1 MQVRYF
7 VILALIIGSLSLG
20 WNFFKDSS
28 SGEVDYSTE
37 VKPILNKHCISCHGG
52 VKRQGDF
59 SLLFR
64 DEAVAKTK
72 SGKPAIVP
80 FHPEQS
86 EFIKRLTHSDPDERM
101 PYKAPQLS
109 KEDIETLTQWVKEG
123 AKWGDHWAYVAPQEV
138 TVPNKGIFAGLFDMG
153 SWEQNDIDYFVKQRL
168 DVEGL
173 SPAKKAEKEIL
184 IRRVCLDLAGLPPT
198 PEQVKKYVVDEEPY
212 EKLVDELMSSKQFG
226 ERWASMWLDLARYSD
241 SRGYQK
247 DNARTIWRYR
257 DWVIDA
263 FNNNMPFDQFTREQ
277 LAGDLL
283 PNPSE
288 NQLIATAFHRNTMN
302 NDETGTVDEEFR
314 VAAVIDRVNTTFDVW
329 QGTTFAC
336 VQCHSHPYDPFRN
349 EEYYKLMAF
358 FNNTRDEDTQDEAP
372 NYRKFS
378 DEDEK
383 KLDSLTTFI
392 KTNLGESKSKD
403 YTKLLRSLEPRHH
416 AHYAD
421 SYVNGALVGDR
432 NIGLRNNGSCRLPN
446 IKLDNKKT
454 FLISYQSRNVGGTLE
469 LRKGSPTGEVL
480 AKLKLDT
487 VSKSKLLFIPI
498 KPAEGRQDLYL
509 VARNTHTKPEQ
520 DIFLINW
527 FVFLDEF
534 PQGDPKKQADFKYLL
549 TAKTQN
555 TPIMLQSDADYE
567 RKTHVFVRGNWL
579 VHGEEVKPDIPH
591 SMNPFPKNAP
601 RNRLG
606 LAEWLVN
613 KDNPLTARTMVNRF
627 WEQIFGIGLV
637 ETLEDFGTQGAK
649 PSHPELLDFLS
660 IKFREDYKWQVKPL
674 LKYIVMSAT
683 YQQSSVGSQAI
694 TDKDPQNRLLAHG
707 PRIRM
712 TSEMVRDQ
720 ALVLSGLLSTK
731 MYGKPVMPY
740 QPDGVWQAVNS
751 NLNYKQ
757 SEGEDQY
764 RRAIY
769 TFARRTGPYPQQVTF
784 DAPSREICTQ
794 RRIRTNTPLQALQ
807 LLNDPVFLESSKG
820 LALLMQKHAKTTTE
834 QIKWAYQRAFI
845 HAIAD
850 KDLAALTRL
859 YDLSLQQFK
868 AKPADGKAFIKEEK
882 YSAETAALTVVA
894 NTLMNL
900 DEFVTKQ

>member
-1 MQVRYF
+1 MRIRF
-7 VILALIIGSLSLG
+7 FIISALIIATLSIG
-20 WNFFKDSS
+20 WSYFKDTS
-28 SGEVDYSTE
+28 SGAIDYSTE
-37 VKPILNKHCISCHGG
+37 IKPILNKHCISCHGG

-64 DEAVAKTK
+64 NEALSKTK
-72 SGKPAIVP
+72 SGKPAIIP

-86 EFIKRLTHSDPDERM
+86 EFIKRLTHTDPDERM

-109 KEDIETLTQWVKEG
+109 QKDIDVLTQWVKEG
-123 AKWGDHWAYVAPQEV
+123 AKWGDHWAYVAPKEV
-138 TVPNKGIFAGLFDMG
+138 KVPNKGLFAGLFSFG
-153 SWEQNDIDYFVKQRL
+153 SWEQNDIDYFIKAKMEE
-168 DVEGL
+168 EGF
-173 SPAKKAEKEIL
+173 SPAKEADRATL
-184 IRRVCLDLAGLPPT
+184 IRRVCLDIVGLPPT
-198 PEQVKKYVVDEEPY
+198 TEQIKKYVTEEGSY
-212 EKLVDELMSSKQFG
+212 EALVDELLTSKQYG

-247 DNARTIWRYR
+247 DNGRTIWRYR

-263 FNNNMPFDQFTREQ
+263 FNANMPFDQFTKEQ

-283 PNPSE
+283 PSPTES
-288 NQLIATAFHRNTMN
+288 QLIATAFHRNTMN

-349 EEYYKLMAF
+349 EEYYKIMAF

-372 NYRKFS
+372 NYRQFS

-383 KLDSLTTFI
+383 KLDSLTTWI
-392 KTNLGESKSKD
+392 RTNLSNEKGK
-403 YTKLLRSLEPRHH
+403 YYNQLIRNLEPRHH

-421 SYVNGALVGDR
+421 NYVNGALLGDR
-432 NIGLRNNGSCRLPN
+432 NIGLRHTGTCRLPD
-446 IKLDNKKT
+446 IKLDNKTT
-454 FLISYQSRNVGGTLE
+454 FLISYVSKNPGGWLE
-469 LRKGSPTGEVL
+469 LRKDSPTGEVL
-480 AKLKLDT
+480 TKLKLDT
-487 VSKSKLLFIPI
+487 TAKNKLLFIPI
-498 KPAEGRQDLYL
+498 KATQGRHDLYL
-509 VARNTHTKPEQ
+509 VGTNGKLKPEQ
-520 DIFLINW
+520 DVFSINW
-527 FVFLDEF
+527 FTFLEDF
-534 PQGDPKKQADFKYLL
+534 PKGDAKKFEDFRYLL
-549 TAKTQN
+549 TAKSQN
-555 TPIMLQSDADYE
+555 TPIMLKSDADYE
-567 RKTHVFVRGNWL
+567 RKTHTFVRGNWL
-579 VHGEEVKPDIPH
+579 VHGQEVQPDVPR

-606 LAEWLVN
+606 LAEWLVA

-627 WEQIFGIGLV
+627 WEQLFGIGLV

-649 PSHPELLDFLS
+649 PSHVALLDFLA
-660 IKFREDYKWQVKPL
+660 IKFRGDYQWQMKPL
-674 LKYIVMSAT
+674 IKYIVMSAT
-683 YQQSSVGSQAI
+683 YKQAS
-694 TDKDPQNRLLAHG
+694 TGNEDLASKDPQNRLLAHG

-720 ALVLSGLLSTK
+720 VLAVSGLLSDK
-731 MYGKPVMPY
+731 MYGKPVLPY

-751 NLNYKQ
+751 SLNYKQ

-769 TFARRTGPYPQQVTF
+769 TFARRTGPYPQQITF

-807 LLNDPVFLESSKG
+807 LLNDPVFVEASKS
-820 LALLMQKHAKTTTE
+820 LANQMQKGAKTVDG
-834 QIKWAYQRAFI
+834 QINWAYQRIFI
-845 HAIAD
+845 HNAPD
-850 KDLAALTRL
+850 KDLDALRRL
-859 YDLSLQQFK
+859 YEISLREFK
-868 AKPADGKAFIKEEK
+868 TKPQSSKDFLKEEK
-882 YSAETAALTVVA
+882 QQAETAALTIVA
-894 NTLMNL
+894 NAILNL

>member
-1 MQVRYF
+1 MRIRF
-7 VILALIIGSLSLG
+7 FIISALIIATLSIG
-20 WNFFKDSS
+20 WNHFKDTST
-28 SGEVDYSTE
+28 GGIDYSTQ

-52 VKRQGDF
+52 VKRQADF

-64 DEAVAKTK
+64 DEALAKTK
-72 SGKPAIVP
+72 SGKPAIIP

-86 EFIKRLTHSDPDERM
+86 EFIKRLTHADPDERM
-101 PYKAPQLS
+101 PYKAPALS
-109 KEDIETLTQWVKEG
+109 QEDIDVLTQWVKEG
-123 AKWGDHWAYVAPQEV
+123 AKWGNHWAYVAPKEV
-138 TVPNKGIFAGLFDMG
+138 KVPNKGIFAGLFNFG
-153 SWEQNDIDYFVKQRL
+153 NWEQNDIDYFVKAKL
-168 DVEGL
+168 KEEGL
-173 SPAKKAEKEIL
+173 SPANEADRATL
-184 IRRVCLDLAGLPPT
+184 VRRVCLDITGLPPS
-198 PEQVKKYVVDEEPY
+198 EAQIKKYVTDEGSY
-212 EKLVDELMSSKQFG
+212 EALVDELLASKQFG

-247 DNARTIWRYR
+247 DNGRTIWRYR

-263 FNNNMPFDQFTREQ
+263 FNANMPFDQFTREQ

-283 PNPSE
+283 PSPAES
-288 NQLIATAFHRNTMN
+288 QLVATAFHRNTMN

-329 QGTTFAC
+329 QGTTFGC

-349 EEYYKLMAF
+349 EEYYKIMAF

-372 NYRKFS
+372 NYRQFS

-383 KLDSLTTFI
+383 KLDSLTHWI
-392 KTNLGESKSKD
+392 KTRLGNEKGKS
-403 YTKLLRSLEPRHH
+403 YNQLLRSLEPRHH

-421 SYVNGALVGDR
+421 NYVNGALLGDR
-432 NIGLRNNGSCRLPN
+432 NIGLRHTGTCRLPG
-446 IKLDNKKT
+446 IKLDNKTT
-454 FLISYQSRNVGGTLE
+454 FLISYVSKNPGGWLE

-480 AKLKLDT
+480 TKLKLDT
-487 VSKSKLLFIPI
+487 TARNKLLFIPI
-498 KPAEGRQDLYL
+498 KATQGRHDLYL
-509 VARNTHTKPEQ
+509 VGANIRLKPEQ
-520 DIFLINW
+520 DVFSINW
-527 FVFLDEF
+527 FSFLDDF
-534 PQGDPKKQADFKYLL
+534 PKGDPKKFDDFKYLI

-555 TPIMLQSDADYE
+555 TPIMLKSDADYE

-579 VHGEEVKPDIPH
+579 VHGQEVQPDVPR

-606 LAEWLVN
+606 LAEWILA

-649 PSHPELLDFLS
+649 PSHTALLDFLS
-660 IKFREDYKWQVKPL
+660 IRFRDEYKWQMKPL
-674 LKYIVMSAT
+674 IKYIVMSAT
-683 YQQSSVGSQAI
+683 YQQSSIDNEDLVE
-694 TDKDPQNRLLAHG
+694 KDPQNRLLAHG

-712 TSEMVRDQ
+712 NAEMVRDQ
-720 ALVLSGLLSTK
+720 TLAVSGLLSAK

-769 TFARRTGPYPQQVTF
+769 TFARRTGPYPQQITF
-784 DAPSREICTQ
+784 DASSREICTQ

-807 LLNDPVFLESSKG
+807 LLNDPVFVEASKS
-820 LALLMQKHAKTTTE
+820 LALLMQKNTKTIDE
-834 QIKWAYQRAFI
+834 QINRAYQRIFI
-845 HAIAD
+845 HDAPK
-850 KDLAALTRL
+850 KDLEALKRL
-859 YDLSLQQFK
+859 YMVSLQEFK
-868 AKPADGKAFIKEEK
+868 AKPQNTKAFLKEDK
-882 YSAETAALTVVA
+882 QSAETAALTVVA
-894 NTLMNL
+894 NAILNL

>member
-1 MQVRYF
+1 MQIR
-7 VILALIIGSLSLG
+7 LIFISAIIITIFSIG
-20 WNFFKDSS
+20 WNHFHNSS
-28 SGEVDYSTE
+28 SDAIDYSTQ

-64 DEAVAKTK
+64 NEALAKTK
-72 SGKPAIVP
+72 SGKAAIVP

-86 EFIKRLTHSDPDERM
+86 DFIKRLTHPDPDERM
-101 PYKAPQLS
+101 PYKAAQLS
-109 KEDIETLTQWVKEG
+109 QHDIDILTQWVKEG
-123 AKWGDHWAYVAPQEV
+123 AKWGDHWAYVPPRE
-138 TVPNKGIFAGLFDMG
+138 TKVPNKGIWSGLFG
-153 SWEQNDIDYFVKQRL
+153 LGQWEQNDIDYFVKAKL
-168 DVEGL
+168 EEEGL
-173 SPAKKAEKEIL
+173 SPAKEANRNIL
-184 IRRVCLDLAGLPPT
+184 VRRVCFDLTGLPPT
-198 PEQVKKYVVDEEPY
+198 PEQVSKYVINEEPY
-212 EKLVDELMSSKQFG
+212 EKLVDELLASKRFG

-247 DNARTIWRYR
+247 DNGRTIWRYR

-263 FNNNMPFDQFTREQ
+263 FNADMSFDQFTKEQ

-283 PNPSE
+283 PSPTE

-302 NDETGTVDEEFR
+302 NDETGTLDEEFR

-349 EEYYKLMAF
+349 EEYYKMMAF

-378 DEDEK
+378 DQDEQ
-383 KLDSLTTFI
+383 KLDSLTHWI
-392 KTNLGESKSKD
+392 KTKLGDSGSQQ
-403 YTKLLRSLEPRHH
+403 YRQFLRSLEPRHH

-421 SYVNGALVGDR
+421 NYVNGALLGDR
-432 NIGLRNNGSCRLPN
+432 NIGLRHKGTCRLPD
-446 IKLDNKKT
+446 IQLTNKNT
-454 FLISYQSRNVGGTLE
+454 FLISYVSKNVGGYLE
-469 LRKGSPTGEVL
+469 LRKDKPDGEIL
-480 AKLKLDT
+480 ARLKLDT
-487 VSKSKLLFIPI
+487 TSKNKLLFIAI
-498 KPAEGRQDLYL
+498 KPAEGRHDLYL
-509 VARNTHTKPEQ
+509 TGSNTRTKPEQ
-520 DIFLINW
+520 DVFSINW
-527 FVFLDEF
+527 FTFMEAF
-534 PQGDPKKQADFKYLL
+534 PKGDPKKFSDFQYLI

-555 TPIMLQSDADYE
+555 TPIMLKSDPDYE

-579 VHGEEVKPDIPH
+579 VHGQAVEPDVPH
-591 SMNPFPKNAP
+591 SMNAFPANAP

-606 LAEWLVN
+606 LAEWLLS

-627 WEQIFGIGLV
+627 WEQLFGIGLV
-637 ETLEDFGTQGAK
+637 ETLEDFGTQGAR
-649 PSHPELLDFLS
+649 PSHAELLDFLAL
-660 IKFREDYKWQVKPL
+660 KFRDEYRWKMKPL
-674 LKYIVMSAT
+674 IKYVVMSAT
-683 YQQSSVGSQAI
+683 YRQSSFSSNSLTQ
-694 TDKDPQNRLLAHG
+694 KDPQNRLLAHG
-707 PRIRM
+707 PRIRL
-712 TSEMVRDQ
+712 TAEMVRDQ
-720 ALVLSGLLSTK
+720 AMAVSGLLSNK

-769 TFARRTGPYPQQVTF
+769 TFARRTGPYPQQITF

-807 LLNDPVFLESSKG
+807 LLNDPVFIEASKG
-820 LALLMQKHAKTTTE
+820 LAILMQKNARIIDE
-834 QIKWAYQRAFI
+834 QIDWVYQRIFTHTAPED
-845 HAIAD
+845 D
-850 KDLAALTRL
+850 KEALKRL
-859 YDLSLQQFK
+859 YEVSLKQFRAEPK
-868 AKPADGKAFIKEEK
+868 KSNAFLKEDKSKPEI
-882 YSAETAALTVVA
+882 AALTVVA
-894 NTLMNL
+894 NAIMNL